1 MDEALGRDQEE
12 LGFLDTSWPWGIL
25 SVEWMATMCLP
36 HVSKNAYSFPGFVPL
51 TLGTFFPS
59 SELDRNKE
67 GNSSKFSGSCM
78 KGGKGQ
84 NCDIFF

>member
-1 MDEALGRDQEE
+1 
-12 LGFLDTSWPWGIL
+12 
-25 SVEWMATMCLP
+25 MATMCLP

-51 TLGTFFPS
+51 TLGTFFPPS
-59 SELDRNKE
+59 DLDRNKE

-84 NCDIFF
+84 NCEFFFFNGLVSGADHSKLSLNMAKL